1 MQNVASKGSSVQCG
15 QTFEQVGQRGGG
27 DSILEDVQ
35 NLTGRGPEQSAAV
48 DPALSREGN
57 DPQRSLST

>member
-35 NLTGRGPEQSAAV
+35 NLTGRGPEQSAA
-48 DPALSREGN
+48 LSREGN